1 MLAVDV
7 DPHAARHAAAS
18 AAAAGLAGAVTVRRA
33 PIAALTPADLAG
45 RVLLANV
52 PMPAHR
58 ELLRAG
64 AGAAPAAA
72 VLSGIRPGDAAALRD
87 AWTARGLRPDGAW
100 EGDGWALPS
109 AGGRVSRVWRTWS
122 VLVLF
127 ALGTSLITPLI
138 PLYQDRLGF
147 SDTVV
152 TLFLG
157 CYVAALVPSMLTL
170 GQVSDRIGRKS
181 VLLGA
186 LATLAVAQVI
196 LITEPDLTGLLVA
209 RAVQGLATG
218 AFFGTCTAFLVNAS
232 PPGRTPFVAVLGSV
246 SVRLGLGF
254 GPGIGGVIAQ
264 YSDNP
269 LRLPFELH
277 LIAIA
282 LAAAVV
288 LTLPETVRVRSR
300 RPLTLRLEVPAA
312 ERAVF
317 WRVLVPSGALFS
329 LFDGVALSLIPVFL
343 VRTLGVD
350 NYALVGAAGFLVL
363 VSGAVSQL
371 VFPASSPPGDRL
383 GARGGVGGVG
393 GGGGHRPPSPPRS
406 RCARSAA
413 TGAAAGLVFKGGI
426 DLCTQIAPVQDR
438 GKLLSSYYVA
448 CYMGGF
454 SVPLLV
460 VGVLSDQ
467 IGLTAALACLSAARP
482 SGPPGRGRS
491 GCGPSTAC
499 GHPTPTPGR

>member
-1 MLAVDV
+1 
-7 DPHAARHAAAS
+7 
-18 AAAAGLAGAVTVRRA
+18 
-33 PIAALTPADLAG
+33 
-45 RVLLANV
+45 
-52 PMPAHR
+52 
-58 ELLRAG
+58 
-64 AGAAPAAA
+64 
-72 VLSGIRPGDAAALRD
+72 
-87 AWTARGLRPDGAW
+87 
-100 EGDGWALPS
+100 
-109 AGGRVSRVWRTWS
+109 VSRVWRTWS

-138 PLYQDRLGF
+138 PIYQDRLGF

-170 GQVSDRIGRKS
+170 GQLSDRIGRKA
-181 VLLGA
+181 VLLAA
-186 LATLAVAQVI
+186 LATLAVAQTI
-196 LITEPDLTGLLVA
+196 LITEPDLTGLLIA

-218 AFFGTCTAFLVNAS
+218 AFFGTCTAFLVDAA

-246 SVRLGLGF
+246 SIRLGLGF

-264 YSDNP
+264 YSDSP

-277 LIAIA
+277 LVAIG

-288 LTLPETVRVRSR
+288 VTLPETVRVRSR

-350 NYALVGAAGFLVL
+350 DYAVVGAAGFLVL
-363 VSGAVSQL
+363 VSGAVTQMA
-371 VFPASSPPGDRL
+371 FPRLAPDRAISRGLAVAAAASVGVVLSSPTG
-383 GARGGVGGVG
+383 
-393 GGGGHRPPSPPRS
+393 
-406 RCARSAA
+406 SAA
-413 TGAAAGLVFKGGI
+413 LALCAVAVTGGAAGLVFKGGI
-426 DLCTQIAPVQDR
+426 DLCTQIAPVADR
-438 GKLLSSYYVA
+438 GKLMSAYYVA
-448 CYMGGF
+448 CYLGGF

-460 VGVLSDQ
+460 VGVLSDLV
-467 IGLTAALACLSAARP
+467 GLTAALAGLSALAAVGTAWTWAVGLRSLSGLAP
-482 SGPPGRGRS
+482 TPPPEAAAVGPP
-491 GCGPSTAC
+491 TAE
-499 GHPTPTPGR
+499 